1 MNTKKPNIS
10 RRNFLKKFTVVG
22 ATTAA
27 TLVGCRDAS
36 KQIISGSA
44 SHGDVPVDKM
54 TYRTSNSG
62 DRVSLLGYGCMRW
75 PTKPDPNNED
85 NKIIDQDG
93 VNHLVDYA
101 LAHGVNYFDTAPP
114 YCQGASEKATG
125 IALSRHPR
133 NSYFLATKMSN
144 QRFAGQGLSPKQ
156 MFDKSVEMYR
166 NSFSQLQ
173 TDYFDYYLMHIV
185 GMGDDS
191 MAMLN
196 ERFFDNGLLDFLLR
210 EREQGRI
217 RNLGFSYHGDVRV
230 FDYLLSRHDEFKWDF
245 VQIQL
250 NYVDYRH
257 ASGINFN
264 AEYLYNELNRRNIP
278 VVVMEPL
285 LGGRLASMPEFL
297 IQRLKSRRPDDS
309 IAAWAFRFCGTF
321 PRVLTVLSGMTY
333 MEHLQDNIRTYSPL
347 DPCTDEELALL
358 EENASKF
365 AEFPLVPCTACQYCM
380 PCPYGVNIPAIFS
393 HYNKCLNEG
402 NVVNGSD
409 DSNYARARRVYLVG
423 YDRSVPKLRQA
434 SHCIGCGK
442 CMPHCPQSI
451 AIPDEL
457 HRIDAYVESLR
468 QERFDE

>member
-36 KQIISGSA
+36 KQIISGTA

-85 NKIIDQDG
+85 NKIIDQDS
-93 VNHLVDYA
+93 VNQLVDYA

-230 FDYLLSRHDEFKWDF
+230 FDYLLSRHDVFKLYF
-245 VQIQL
+245 VQI
-250 NYVDYRH
+250 
-257 ASGINFN
+257 
-264 AEYLYNELNRRNIP
+264 
-278 VVVMEPL
+278 
-285 LGGRLASMPEFL
+285 
-297 IQRLKSRRPDDS
+297 
-309 IAAWAFRFCGTF
+309 
-321 PRVLTVLSGMTY
+321 
-333 MEHLQDNIRTYSPL
+333 
-347 DPCTDEELALL
+347 
-358 EENASKF
+358 
-365 AEFPLVPCTACQYCM
+365 
-380 PCPYGVNIPAIFS
+380 
-393 HYNKCLNEG
+393 
-402 NVVNGSD
+402 
-409 DSNYARARRVYLVG
+409 
-423 YDRSVPKLRQA
+423 
-434 SHCIGCGK
+434 
-442 CMPHCPQSI
+442 
-451 AIPDEL
+451 
-457 HRIDAYVESLR
+457 
-468 QERFDE
+468 

>member
-10 RRNFLKKFTVVG
+10 RRNFLKKFTVLG

-36 KQIISGSA
+36 KQIISGTA

-93 VNHLVDYA
+93 VNQLVDYA

-156 MFDKSVEMYR
+156 MFDKSVEMYS

-173 TDYFDYYLMHIV
+173 TDYFDYYLMHVV
-185 GMGDDS
+185 GLGDDS

-297 IQRLKSRRPDDS
+297 IQRLKS
-309 IAAWAFRFCGTF
+309 
-321 PRVLTVLSGMTY
+321 
-333 MEHLQDNIRTYSPL
+333 
-347 DPCTDEELALL
+347 
-358 EENASKF
+358 
-365 AEFPLVPCTACQYCM
+365 
-380 PCPYGVNIPAIFS
+380 
-393 HYNKCLNEG
+393 
-402 NVVNGSD
+402 
-409 DSNYARARRVYLVG
+409 
-423 YDRSVPKLRQA
+423 
-434 SHCIGCGK
+434 
-442 CMPHCPQSI
+442 
-451 AIPDEL
+451 
-457 HRIDAYVESLR
+457 
-468 QERFDE
+468 